1 MITRTIV
8 VASLVV
14 AGVTPLTA
22 AAVPGAVEVRDE
34 AGSVVATLTGPDAIQ
49 DAVGAVVTSRAP
61 ESRPWSLVVGAGTYG
76 DALVATP
83 NLSIGPEPGAVVT
96 MGGAGLRDDTGGNCL
111 SITRGN
117 VAVSGIACSAP
128 RRTGITVTLRN
139 GEGGVALRGM
149 SVDRAGVDA
158 IAITGGR
165 GFLVDGAVITGP
177 ARDGIRITSP
187 AGRDER
193 VITGG
198 SITGAGRDGLRLA
211 DDVRR
216 LRVSGLTV
224 SGSRDYGV
232 ASDDAGNSDLTLD
245 GVTVTGSGKDGIML
259 AGGTLRAAVT
269 ASTVTGNRGVGIM
282 LGDASGLRITDIPM
296 DGSNA
301 GGDLVFDSE
310 IRTGGAYTGLR
321 APEGTFSLVGEPN
334 AVRLSGVPAARSG
347 VVAGAPAQ
355 LTRRGAAIF
364 VGATARASSR
374 RVVLRFPSGRAVF
387 RSSGSWRRVPTS
399 RVVRGGL
406 QAVLGS
412 SQLGTAS
419 TAYAPFG

>member
-1 MITRTIV
+1 
-8 VASLVV
+8 
-14 AGVTPLTA
+14 
-22 AAVPGAVEVRDE
+22 
-34 AGSVVATLTGPDAIQ
+34 
-49 DAVGAVVTSRAP
+49 
-61 ESRPWSLVVGAGTYG
+61 
-76 DALVATP
+76 
-83 NLSIGPEPGAVVT
+83 
-96 MGGAGLRDDTGGNCL
+96 
-111 SITRGN
+111 
-117 VAVSGIACSAP
+117 
-128 RRTGITVTLRN
+128 
-139 GEGGVALRGM
+139 
-149 SVDRAGVDA
+149 
-158 IAITGGR
+158 
-165 GFLVDGAVITGP
+165 
-177 ARDGIRITSP
+177 
-187 AGRDER
+187 

-321 APEGTFSLVGEPN
+321 APTGTFSLVGEPN

-364 VGATARASSR
+364 VGATTRASSR